1 MNLNNPATLIA
12 LHKANEI
19 AKARK
24 LALSTIEREARD
36 ASSIEAMQGV
46 INRALT
52 ELAAAEPEA
61 RWQVKRMGV

>member
-1 MNLNNPATLIA
+1 MNLNSPATLIV
-12 LHKANEI
+12 LHRANEI

-52 ELAAAEPEA
+52 ELAAAEREA
-61 RWQVKRMGV
+61 LTR

>member
-46 INRALT
+46 INRALA
-52 ELAAAEPEA
+52 ELAAAEREA
-61 RWQVKRMGV
+61 LSR

>member
-46 INRALT
+46 INRVLA
-52 ELAAAEPEA
+52 ELAAAEREA
-61 RWQVKRMGV
+61 AAR

>member
-46 INRALT
+46 INRALA
-52 ELAAAEPEA
+52 ELAAAEREA
-61 RWQVKRMGV
+61 LTR

>member
-24 LALSTIEREARD
+24 LALSTIEREARE
-36 ASSIEAMQGV
+36 ASTIEAMQGV
-46 INRALT
+46 INRALA
-52 ELAAAEPEA
+52 ELAAAEREA
-61 RWQVKRMGV
+61 LTR

>member
-12 LHKANEI
+12 LHRANEI

-36 ASSIEAMQGV
+36 ASTIEAMQGV
-46 INRALT
+46 INRALV
-52 ELAAAEPEA
+52 ELAAAEREA
-61 RWQVKRMGV
+61 LTR

>member
-24 LALSTIEREARD
+24 LALSTIERKARD

-46 INRALT
+46 INRALA
-52 ELAAAEPEA
+52 ELAAAEREA
-61 RWQVKRMGV
+61 LTR

>member
-19 AKARK
+19 AKVRK

-36 ASSIEAMQGV
+36 ASTIEAMQGV
-46 INRALT
+46 INCALA
-52 ELAAAEPEA
+52 ELAAAEREA
-61 RWQVKRMGV
+61 LTR

>member
-1 MNLNNPATLIA
+1 MNLNNPATLIV
-12 LHKANEI
+12 LHRANEI

-52 ELAAAEPEA
+52 ELAAAEREA
-61 RWQVKRMGV
+61 LTR

>member
-52 ELAAAEPEA
+52 ELAAAEREA
-61 RWQVKRMGV
+61 LTR

>member
-19 AKARK
+19 AKARR
-24 LALSTIEREARD
+24 LALNTIEREARD

-52 ELAAAEPEA
+52 ELAAAEREA
-61 RWQVKRMGV
+61 LTR

>member
-46 INRALT
+46 INRALA
-52 ELAAAEPEA
+52 ELAAAEREA
-61 RWQVKRMGV
+61 LIR

>member
-46 INRALT
+46 INRALV
-52 ELAAAEPEA
+52 ELAAAEREA
-61 RWQVKRMGV
+61 LTR

>member
-36 ASSIEAMQGV
+36 ASTIEAMQGV
-46 INRALT
+46 INCALA
-52 ELAAAEPEA
+52 ELAAAEREA
-61 RWQVKRMGV
+61 LTR

>member
-46 INRALT
+46 INRALI
-52 ELAAAEPEA
+52 ELAAAEREA
-61 RWQVKRMGV
+61 LTR

>member
-46 INRALT
+46 INRALA
-52 ELAAAEPEA
+52 ELAAAEREA
-61 RWQVKRMGV
+61 AAR

>member
-36 ASSIEAMQGV
+36 ASTIEAMQGV
-46 INRALT
+46 INRALI
-52 ELAAAEPEA
+52 ELAAAEREA
-61 RWQVKRMGV
+61 LTR

>member
-24 LALSTIEREARD
+24 LALSTIEREARN

-46 INRALT
+46 INRALV
-52 ELAAAEPEA
+52 ELAAAEREA
-61 RWQVKRMGV
+61 LTR

>member
-36 ASSIEAMQGV
+36 VSSIEAMQGV

-52 ELAAAEPEA
+52 ELAAAEREA
-61 RWQVKRMGV
+61 LTR

>member
-24 LALSTIEREARD
+24 LALSTIEREARE
-36 ASSIEAMQGV
+36 ASTVEALRSV
-46 INRALT
+46 IDRALA
-52 ELAAAEPEA
+52 ELAAAEREA
-61 RWQVKRMGV
+61 AAR

>member
-24 LALSTIEREARD
+24 LALSTIEREARA
-36 ASSIEAMQGV
+36 ASTVEALRIV
-46 INRALT
+46 IDRALA
-52 ELAAAEPEA
+52 ELAAAEREA
-61 RWQVKRMGV
+61 LTR

>member
-46 INRALT
+46 INRALV
-52 ELAAAEPEA
+52 ELAAAERETLT
-61 RWQVKRMGV
+61 R

>member
-36 ASSIEAMQGV
+36 ASTIEAMQGV

-52 ELAAAEPEA
+52 ELAAAEREA
-61 RWQVKRMGV
+61 LTR